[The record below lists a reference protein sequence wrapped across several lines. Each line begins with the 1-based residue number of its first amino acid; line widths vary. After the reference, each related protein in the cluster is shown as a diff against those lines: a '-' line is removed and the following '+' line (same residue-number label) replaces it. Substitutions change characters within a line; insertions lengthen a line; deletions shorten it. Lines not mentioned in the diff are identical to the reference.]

1 MTPPP
6 SQAANAVS
14 TATSITPSAPPS
26 GPPSG
31 ASSGTPSGAAPP
43 PHVRDRWFE
52 DYVVG
57 ETVRFGD
64 LTVSESE
71 VLDFAQ
77 RFDPQPFHL
86 DATAAADSIYGG
98 IIASGWHTAS
108 MAMRMMVDH
117 YISVQASMGSPGI
130 DELRWIQPVRPGD
143 RLHMQVTVLD
153 SRPSRSKPDR
163 GMVQFLQEVINQNGT
178 TVMTLKGWGMYRRRP
193 AA

>member
-1 MTPPP
+1 MTPSP
-6 SQAANAVS
+6 
-14 TATSITPSAPPS
+14 TSPCP
-26 GPPSG
+26 
-31 ASSGTPSGAAPP
+31 ASSPSPTAPSL
-43 PHVRDRWFE
+43 HYRDRWFE

-64 LTVSESE
+64 LVVSEAE

-77 RFDPQPFHL
+77 RYDPQPFHL
-86 DATAAADSIYGG
+86 DAQAAAASIYGG

-143 RLHMQVTVLD
+143 RLRMQVTVLD
-153 SRPSRSKPDR
+153 SRASRSKPDR
-163 GMVQFLQEVINQNGT
+163 GMVQFLQEVINQDGT
-178 TVMTLKGWGMYRRRP
+178 TVMTLKGWGMYRRRSS
-193 AA
+193 A